1 MSNNDNFHKEQTHYL
16 KTKLIEHFRKN
27 NSQNIVTDSF
37 NIAINHL
44 FLLSGKDTSI
54 IEKTLLFYAHKLKN
68 SNFLPAIQNFASE
81 TITLAQKY
89 HFFESRMPTKNKNLK
104 NVVSNTIKTLLKE
117 GYSEHSASNKAAFMM
132 YKKQQQQNNKIR
144 EQILLKTH
152 PLKDNLT
159 CLLSEKKYPKEDIK
173 QKLLNLT
180 SKPDAA
186 KKGQGMLYGLLT
198 KAQAFCDSNIH
209 TLLGDELFF
218 LCRPLGFVDKN
229 DSLLL
234 VEVNNSSSLYALT
247 YRKLEIINLL
257 KKDTAFSKVKN
268 IRFELKKEY

>member
-1 MSNNDNFHKEQTHYL
+1 MSNNDNFHKEQIHYL

-37 NIAINHL
+37 KIALNHL
-44 FLLSGKDTSI
+44 VLLSGKDTLS

-81 TITLAQKY
+81 TIALAQKY
-89 HFFESRMPTKNKNLK
+89 HFFESRISSKNKNLK
-104 NVVSNTIKTLLKE
+104 KVVSSTIKTLLSE
-117 GYSEHSASNKAAFMM
+117 GYSENSASNKAAFMM

-144 EQILLKTH
+144 EQIILKNH
-152 PLKDNLT
+152 PLKENLS
-159 CLLSEKKYPKEDIK
+159 CLLSQKKYPKEDIK
-173 QKLLNLT
+173 QKLLNIT
-180 SKPDAA
+180 SKPDTA
-186 KKGQGMLYGLLT
+186 KKGQGVLYGLLT
-198 KAQAFCDSNIH
+198 KARAFSDSNIH
-209 TLLGDELFF
+209 ILLGDELFF
-218 LCRPLGFVDKN
+218 LCRPLGFLDKN

-234 VEVNNSSSLYALT
+234 IEVNNSSSLYALT

-257 KKDTAFSKVKN
+257 KKDTTFSKVKN